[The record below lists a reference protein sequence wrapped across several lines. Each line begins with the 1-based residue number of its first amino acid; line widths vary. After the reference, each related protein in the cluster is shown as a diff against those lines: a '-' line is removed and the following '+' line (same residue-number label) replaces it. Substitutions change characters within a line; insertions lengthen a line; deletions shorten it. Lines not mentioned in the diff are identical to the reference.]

1 MEPGGERA
9 GGWDKYTL
17 MASTAIPSPPPP
29 AVPERRLPPLVPRLA
44 DDGGG
49 GGRGDD
55 ARGSSAGG
63 GGSGSVAGISPSI
76 LIIAVIVVV
85 MLLASL
91 CIHYFIRH
99 LCRHVGP
106 AGSSS
111 ASSSRQAPPLPLV
124 SRPAAGTASV
134 APADGQEVGGGGG
147 GTKAAAAAE
156 AEAERLIAR
165 LPLFTL
171 SSSLASVPKSSRD
184 CAVCQSAFRDDDE
197 LRLLPACRHAFHSRC
212 VDPWLRGNPS
222 CPLCRASIAL
232 PHPPLTDLLRV
243 ELGSVSSRRS
253 NPDAAAAAVRAYP
266 LPGGLPNSA
275 SSEYLVEEELQVVL
289 KPSQPAA
296 AGSSDPPSQQSHQQQ
311 QQQQQLAAVERGQP
325 SSSLSSV
332 GLTPTASFRST
343 AERWSSRWSN
353 RWSSRWSSG
362 RWSSRYDAG
371 TVTAAATAE
380 WWWDMDG
387 GVAPATRRRDTDD
400 GTASFYGF
408 VRWLTGAY

>member
-1 MEPGGERA
+1 
-9 GGWDKYTL
+9 

-29 AVPERRLPPLVPRLA
+29 AVPERRLPLVPRLA

-111 ASSSRQAPPLPLV
+111 ASSRQAPPLPLV
-124 SRPAAGTASV
+124 SRPAARASV
-134 APADGQEVGGGGG
+134 APADGQEGGG

-156 AEAERLIAR
+156 AETERLIAR

-212 VDPWLRGNPS
+212 VDPWLRANPS
-222 CPLCRASIAL
+222 CPLCRASIEL

-289 KPSQPAA
+289 KPSPRAA
-296 AGSSDPPSQQSHQQQ
+296 AGSSDPPNQQQ
-311 QQQQQLAAVERGQP
+311 QHHQLAAVERGQP
-325 SSSLSSV
+325 SSSSV

-387 GVAPATRRRDTDD
+387 GVAPATRRRDADD
-400 GTASFYGF
+400 GSTSFYGF

>member
-1 MEPGGERA
+1 
-9 GGWDKYTL
+9 
-17 MASTAIPSPPPP
+17 
-29 AVPERRLPPLVPRLA
+29 
-44 DDGGG
+44 
-49 GGRGDD
+49 
-55 ARGSSAGG
+55 
-63 GGSGSVAGISPSI
+63 
-76 LIIAVIVVV
+76 
-85 MLLASL
+85 
-91 CIHYFIRH
+91 
-99 LCRHVGP
+99 
-106 AGSSS
+106 
-111 ASSSRQAPPLPLV
+111 
-124 SRPAAGTASV
+124 
-134 APADGQEVGGGGG
+134 
-147 GTKAAAAAE
+147 
-156 AEAERLIAR
+156 
-165 LPLFTL
+165 
-171 SSSLASVPKSSRD
+171 
-184 CAVCQSAFRDDDE
+184 
-197 LRLLPACRHAFHSRC
+197 
-212 VDPWLRGNPS
+212 VDPWLRANPS

-289 KPSQPAA
+289 KPSPRAAA
-296 AGSSDPPSQQSHQQQ
+296 AGSSDPPS
-311 QQQQQLAAVERGQP
+311 QQQQLAAVERGQP
-325 SSSLSSV
+325 SSSSSV

-380 WWWDMDG
+380 WWWDMNG

-400 GTASFYGF
+400 GSASFYGF

>member
-1 MEPGGERA
+1 M
-9 GGWDKYTL
+9 
-17 MASTAIPSPPPP
+17 
-29 AVPERRLPPLVPRLA
+29 VPRLA
-44 DDGGG
+44 DDDGG
-49 GGRGDD
+49 GGRVDAP
-55 ARGSSAGG
+55 ARGSSAG
-63 GGSGSVAGISPSI
+63 GSVAGISPSI

-106 AGSSS
+106 AGSPS
-111 ASSSRQAPPLPLV
+111 ASSRQAPPLPLV
-124 SRPAAGTASV
+124 VARPAAGASV
-134 APADGQEVGGGGG
+134 APADGHGGGGG
-147 GTKAAAAAE
+147 GKAAAAAAE
-156 AEAERLIAR
+156 EAERLIAR

-171 SSSLASVPKSSRD
+171 SSSLALVPKSSRD

-212 VDPWLRGNPS
+212 VDPWLRANPS

-232 PHPPLTDLLRV
+232 PHPPLTELLRV

-253 NPDAAAAAVRAYP
+253 NPDAAAAAIRAYP

-275 SSEYLVEEELQVVL
+275 SDSEYLVAEEVQVVL
-289 KPSQPAA
+289 KPSPGATA
-296 AGSSDPPSQQSHQQQ
+296 GSGSSDPPI
-311 QQQQQLAAVERGQP
+311 QQQQLAAVERGQP
-325 SSSLSSV
+325 SSSSSV

-387 GVAPATRRRDTDD
+387 GVAPAARRREAED
-400 GTASFYGF
+400 GSASFYGF